1 MQTTMRKKLA
11 LRKIKREL
19 EDPEINRGR
28 GGGGG
33 KTLSRLYEE
42 AQMKGKSPNA
52 SNTSSIRQTIK
63 C

>member
-28 GGGGG
+28 GGGRQNI
-33 KTLSRLYEE
+33 KQTL
-42 AQMKGKSPNA
+42 
-52 SNTSSIRQTIK
+52 
-63 C
+63 

>member
-28 GGGGG
+28 GGRQNI
-33 KTLSRLYEE
+33 KQTL
-42 AQMKGKSPNA
+42 
-52 SNTSSIRQTIK
+52 
-63 C
+63 